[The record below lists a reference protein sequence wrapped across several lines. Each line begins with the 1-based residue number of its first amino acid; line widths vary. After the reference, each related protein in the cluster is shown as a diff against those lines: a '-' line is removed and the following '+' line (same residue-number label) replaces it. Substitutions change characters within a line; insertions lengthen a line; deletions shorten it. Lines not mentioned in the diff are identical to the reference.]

1 MEPEQASLNPGVKV
15 EVVEHA
21 EDSGGTLLYE
31 RMEAEFDVGGF
42 DQSPDSFCFFPI
54 SAIHTL

>member
-1 MEPEQASLNPGVKV
+1 M
-15 EVVEHA
+15 EVVEHT